1 MVNSFFGTNIV
12 GRTKKDIAEG
22 VTLEEYNARNKEEN
36 VVPIRRPATY
46 NTSKRVVMYGP
57 SGEIGEIYSDGK
69 MYIILADGRY
79 KTRTF
84 PSRPTGIKY
93 MIARGWVK
101 K

>member
-1 MVNSFFGTNIV
+1 MVNSWFGTNIV
-12 GRTKKDIAEG
+12 GRTKQQVAEG
-22 VTLEEYNARNKEEN
+22 MTLKEYADENSGGN
-36 VVPIRRPATY
+36 VVPIRRPNTY

-57 SGEIGEIYSDGK
+57 AGEIGEIYSDGK

-84 PSRPTGIKY
+84 PSRPTGIKA

>member
-1 MVNSFFGTNIV
+1 MPNSFFGTNIV
-12 GRTKKDIAEG
+12 GRTKQQVAEG
-22 VTLEEYNARNKEEN
+22 MIRDEYVGEN
-36 VVPIRRPATY
+36 RGEKYVAIRRPATY
-46 NTSKRVVMYGP
+46 NTSKRVIMYGP
-57 SGEIGEIYSDGK
+57 KGEIGEIYSNGK

-84 PSRPTGIKY
+84 PSRPTGIKA

>member
-1 MVNSFFGTNIV
+1 MVNSWFGTNIV
-12 GRTKKDIAEG
+12 GRTKQDIAEG
-22 VTLEEYNARNKEEN
+22 KTLQEYAVEN
-36 VVPIRRPATY
+36 RGDNIVPIRRPNTY
-46 NTSKRVVMYGP
+46 DTSKRVVMYGP
-57 SGEIGEIYSDGK
+57 AGEIGEIYPTGK

-84 PSRPTGIKY
+84 PSRPTGIKA